1 MKNKIDKKS
10 NISIDLMGGD
20 HSPDKT
26 LKGIDLFVKRYN
38 KENDYFFYLFGD
50 SEIVIP
56 KINKLKYLKSN
67 YKIID
72 TKITVSNDLSPMSAL
87 KKGKGSS
94 MWESIYSQTSL
105 NADVTLS
112 AGNTGVFLV
121 MSKMILKMLEGIDR
135 PALAGLWPNDNGM
148 NLVLDLGA
156 NVECSDKNLIDFSEM
171 GAALYKSLFPDVDVK
186 VSLLNIGS
194 EELKGTEILKKAHS
208 KLKILENMGD
218 FKFVGYIEGNQ
229 IMSNI
234 SNVII
239 TDGFTGNVALKT
251 AEGVANFL
259 TKNLKK
265 YLSENIFSKLSL
277 IFSYFSLKKFKNKLD
292 PRKYNGAIFL
302 GLKGPVVKSHGA
314 TDALGFSYS
323 VELCYK
329 IAKGNLKDKIKQNL
343 ENVKNLDEKD

>member
-1 MKNKIDKKS
+1 
-10 NISIDLMGGD
+10 
-20 HSPDKT
+20 
-26 LKGIDLFVKRYN
+26 
-38 KENDYFFYLFGD
+38 
-50 SEIVIP
+50 
-56 KINKLKYLKSN
+56 
-67 YKIID
+67 
-72 TKITVSNDLSPMSAL
+72 
-87 KKGKGSS
+87 
-94 MWESIYSQTSL
+94 
-105 NADVTLS
+105 
-112 AGNTGVFLV
+112 
-121 MSKMILKMLEGIDR
+121 MSKMILKMLDGIDR

-171 GAALYKSLFPDVDVK
+171 GAALYKSLFPNSEVK

-194 EELKGTEILKKAHS
+194 EELKGTEILKKAYS
-208 KLKILENMGD
+208 KLKILEKMGD

-229 IMSNI
+229 IMSEK

-265 YLSENIFSKLSL
+265 YLSENIFSKLSI
-277 IFSYFSLKKFKNKLD
+277 IFSYFSLKKFKDKLD

-314 TDALGFSYS
+314 TDALGFSHS
-323 VELCYK
+323 VELSYM

-343 ENVKNLDEKD
+343 ENVKNLDEKN